1 MNTAPSSFVVG
12 MNRWASRAGAYAAL
26 MTDTSPPLRLDMG
39 GGEPAPTSA
48 STDAIGP
55 KTAAEL
61 A

>member
-1 MNTAPSSFVVG
+1 VG

-26 MTDTSPPLRLDMG
+26 VTDTSPPLRLDMG